1 MKKAILDFFKFNRT
15 YQGGIAL
22 YMQYGN
28 RLSLRKQL
36 NVQSYSIDMELL
48 LFEELRSLAEI
59 STTEFNSI
67 MALPVEK
74 ELSNVVM
81 EEPVDPLE
89 IPVTE
94 ILSQVPETLQE
105 AEVILPI
112 QESEPQPVVILPE
125 VPIEEPKA
133 ELKEQPKV
141 KTPKKFTKP
150 KRR

>member
-15 YQGGIAL
+15 YQGGIAV

-94 ILSQVPETLQE
+94 ILSQVPESLQE
-105 AEVILPI
+105 AEVKPPI
-112 QESEPQPVVILPE
+112 QEIEPQPVEILPE
-125 VPIEEPKA
+125 VPIEELKA

-141 KTPKKFTKP
+141 KTPKKFIKP